1 MKTLASLMAGLFG
14 LGAPPVTPSGHFSR
28 CHHASGGTS
37 VPMHKKKALN
47 RRRNKEARAAR
58 RRNRN

>member
-1 MKTLASLMAGLFG
+1 MMGPNAGMDVMASIMKMIGY
-14 LGAPPVTPSGHFSR
+14 GAAPRGRHLPGDT
-28 CHHASGGTS
+28 T
-37 VPMHKKKALN
+37 VPKWKKKARN

>member
-1 MKTLASLMAGLFG
+1 MMGPGDMGMRLMADLLRH
-14 LGAPPVTPSGHFSR
+14 LGPMLHRSK
-28 CHHASGGTS
+28 HAGATS
-37 VPMHKKKALN
+37 VPKHKKKARN